1 MCVTLTPAAATFIKR
16 LTRMGGLGPGAGF
29 RLTVKPGGCSG
40 FSSDFNIEAEPRP
53 GDAVIE
59 QLGARLFLE
68 SQSCELLRGHEVD
81 FAESRLDSG
90 FRFSKPG
97 QPHVCGCGAGDPGS
111 KAKVVFM
118 RPGVGCVKV

>member
-16 LTRMGGLGPGAGF
+16 LTRMGGQGKEAGF

-40 FSSDFNIEAEPRP
+40 FSSDFTIEATPQS

-59 QLGARLFLE
+59 QQGARLFLE
-68 SQSCELLRGHEVD
+68 SHSCELLRGYEVD
-81 FAESRLDSG
+81 FAESRVDSG

-97 QPHVCGCGAGDPGS
+97 APHVCGCGAGEPGS
-111 KAKVVFM
+111 KATVVFM
-118 RPGVGCVKV
+118 RPGVGCVKA